1 MKVEVKKIDTT
12 KRELKLEIPRERV
25 TAALEEVYKDIAKY
39 AKVKGF
45 RPGKVPRQVLEAEHG
60 KFAQEEVI
68 KKLVP
73 ETYGEAIKQENIA
86 PVDLPEIHDVALKDG
101 ILTFIAKLDIRP
113 EIKIKDYKGIKVK
126 RKSSQ
131 VTDEELNKTLDFF
144 KKGQALHRDGTGQGQ
159 DKEVTIDDAF
169 AHGLGYPDLE
179 EFKNVL
185 KRQLELDKDRHNR
198 ADIENQIIEDLLKK
212 TKFSVPESLIKKH
225 FDRRLNDWKQR
236 LKEQGM
242 KEEEINKHEAEV
254 SKNLKESAQKDVQV
268 YLILDK
274 IAEEE
279 KMEIKENENLPA
291 KVIEFLL
298 KEAQWEAA

>member
-1 MKVEVKKIDTT
+1 MRVEVKKVDTT
-12 KRELKLEIPRERV
+12 RRELKLEIPRERV
-25 TAALEEVYKDIAKY
+25 TAALEEVYKDLAKY
-39 AKVKGF
+39 AKVRGF
-45 RPGKVPRQVLEAEHG
+45 RQGKVPRPVLEAEHG

-86 PVDLPEIHDVALKDG
+86 PVDLPEIHDVSFKDG

-144 KKGQALHRDGTGQGQ
+144 KKGQGQ
-159 DKEVTIDDAF
+159 DKEITIDDAF
-169 AHGLGYPDLE
+169 AHGLGYPNLE

-198 ADIENQIIEDLLKK
+198 VDIENQIVEDLLKK
-212 TKFSVPESLIKKH
+212 VKFTVPESLVKKH
-225 FDRRLNDWKQR
+225 FDRRLNDWRQR

-242 KEEEINKHEAEV
+242 KEEEINKHETEV

-291 KVIEFLL
+291 KVMEFLL

>member
-1 MKVEVKKIDTT
+1 MKVEVKKVDAT

-25 TAALEEVYKDIAKY
+25 SAVLEEVYKDLAKY

-45 RPGKVPRQVLEAEHG
+45 RQGKVPRHVLEAEHG

-73 ETYGEAIKQENIA
+73 ETYGEAIKQESIA
-86 PVDLPEIHDVALKDG
+86 AIDLPEIHDVSLKDG
-101 ILTFIAKLDIRP
+101 ILTFVAKLDIRP
-113 EIKIKDYKGIKVK
+113 EIKIKDYKAIKVK

-131 VTDEELNKTLDFF
+131 VTDEELDKTLEFF
-144 KKGQALHRDGTGQGQ
+144 KKGQGLPQPSREADQGQ
-159 DKEVTIDDAF
+159 DKEIAIDDAF
-169 AHGLGYPDLE
+169 AHGLGYPNLE

-198 ADIENQIIEDLLKK
+198 ADVENQIIEDLLKK
-212 TKFSVPESLIKKH
+212 VKFSVPESLVKKH
-225 FDRRLNDWKQR
+225 FERRLSDWKQR
-236 LKEQGM
+236 LKEQGV
-242 KEEEINKHEAEV
+242 KEEEINKHEEEV

-291 KVIEFLL
+291 RVMEFLL
-298 KEAQWEAA
+298 KEASWE

>member
-1 MKVEVKKIDTT
+1 MRVEVKKVDTT

-25 TAALEEVYKDIAKY
+25 TAALEEVYKDLAKY
-39 AKVKGF
+39 AKVRGF
-45 RPGKVPRQVLEAEHG
+45 RQGKVPRQVLEAEHG

-86 PVDLPEIHDVALKDG
+86 PIDMPEIHDVALKDG

-131 VTDEELNKTLDFF
+131 VTDEELNKTLEFF
-144 KKGQALHRDGTGQGQ
+144 KKGQGQ

-169 AHGLGYPDLE
+169 AHGLGYPNLE

-291 KVIEFLL
+291 KVMEFLL
-298 KEAQWEAA
+298 KEAQWEAVN